1 MLKFELAR
9 GSYGFVFVALA
20 LGCGSSKPSADRR
33 ADGGTGGMAGSFQ
46 GGAGTGTSGGAPGGS
61 AGKGGSGGGRN
72 GSGGM
77 VSAGAPGAAGG
88 GNASGGAG
96 EGDDLGG
103 NGPGGMVGA
112 AGHGANGGAPPNA
125 EECPDE
131 QPEAMSD
138 CSTPGLSCRYPGEC
152 CPTRMT
158 CITNANYWWEIS
170 ECPPRCPATPP
181 AEGSACDACTDLP
194 SCTYDMCGD
203 GSGEIVAAT
212 CDTSAG
218 TWSTEG
224 EPCEPETCG
233 TETCGPGQVCAGF
246 GCADNPCIDEP
257 LSCTCAASLCEMN
270 SGYTCGSTV
279 PRRVNCTCST
289 C

>member
-1 MLKFELAR
+1 MVSFEPAR

-20 LGCGSSKPSADRR
+20 LGCGSSKQTAQPRG
-33 ADGGTGGMAGSFQ
+33 DGGTGGVQ
-46 GGAGTGTSGGAPGGS
+46 GGAGTGTSGAAAGGS
-61 AGKGGSGGGRN
+61 AGKGGSGAGRSA
-72 GSGGM
+72 SGG
-77 VSAGAPGAAGG
+77 VASAGAPGAAGG
-88 GNASGGAG
+88 GNTPGGAG
-96 EGDDLGG
+96 EGGDDVGG
-103 NGPGGMVGA
+103 NGSGGMVSA
-112 AGHGANGGAPPNA
+112 AGHGTSGGAPPNA

-158 CITNANYWWEIS
+158 CITNANYWWEVS
-170 ECPPRCPATPP
+170 ECPPSCPATPP
-181 AEGSACDACTDLP
+181 AEGSACNACTDLP
-194 SCTYDMCGD
+194 SCTYDLCGD
-203 GSGEIVAAT
+203 GSGEIVTAT
-212 CDTSAG
+212 CDMSTG
-218 TWSTEG
+218 TWGAQG

-257 LSCTCAASLCEMN
+257 LSCSCAASLCEMN

-279 PRRVNCTCST
+279 PRRVNCFCLTC
-289 C
+289 